1 MINKNGNF
9 MTQKRKSDPS
19 IDSFQTIASQ
29 SRKYLSREKTKS
41 DIDNYYPNSLIEANG
56 DY

>member
-9 MTQKRKSDPS
+9 VTQKRKSDPS
-19 IDSFQTIASQ
+19 VDSFQTIASQ

>member
-1 MINKNGNF
+1 

-19 IDSFQTIASQ
+19 VDSFQTIASQ

-41 DIDNYYPNSLIEANG
+41 DIDNYYSNSVIEASG
-56 DY
+56 DE